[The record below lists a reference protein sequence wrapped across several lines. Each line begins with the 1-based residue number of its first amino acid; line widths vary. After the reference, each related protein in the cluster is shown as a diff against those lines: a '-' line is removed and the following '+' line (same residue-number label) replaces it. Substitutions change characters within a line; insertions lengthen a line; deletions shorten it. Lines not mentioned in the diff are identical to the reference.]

1 MQTEK
6 IEKLFVEF
14 ILNVIGPTEKREN
27 ERNVEYLLVKKI
39 IEETI
44 SSNFS
49 EYIPHIFLYGSFPI
63 KTYLKEADIDITII
77 IEKKN
82 NHEIV
87 IDIPQDVVNNI
98 LILIKDSFENYNYSI
113 KETLFKDINIIYADI
128 KLIKCQVHSISLDI
142 SINNY
147 FGLFKILFMNNIF
160 CQLNKQI
167 NNNNENKLIII
178 KKTILLIKGWCFYE
192 GNLMGSNIGL
202 MASYALEV
210 LIIYMINLY
219 HKEINNEIDGFF
231 YFFNLMKNIEME
243 RSIIS
248 IFGLISIENL
258 HKCLFNLETNKI
270 DISDKPFWY
279 INSDNGNDNK
289 KEKDFLFNIND
300 LKEIITKINK
310 SSINLYNKINKD
322 EQIFKKKFQEK
333 LVNIIDPINSMNNLG
348 KSINFHSFSKMKNAF
363 EYMVKTIIKIKEIKK
378 IGDPFL
384 YIDSLLKLFN
394 NTLNMNFIE
403 LFINYLNKP
412 KIIVD
417 SHVNEKVT
425 DKNNFYTLRVNKED
439 IKKFNKLF
447 IIEKEESH
455 PNINNIQNKNLEKN
469 TKFNVKIEN
478 KGEGEDEEEEE
489 EEEEEEKEEEEEE
502 SDEEESEEKE
512 DDEDEGENKKDNRNY
527 NGKKNENKNYLQSII
542 NENNKKKTQN
552 KNFENNIKYEN
563 FDLIINNEIMSK
575 LFEIIKNENNI
586 SQDIFYSNLNKI
598 TYEHFSELNKF
609 MKDHKLININS

>member
-1 MQTEK
+1 MQSEK

-27 ERNVEYLLVKKI
+27 DRNVEYLRVKQI

-44 SSNFS
+44 SSKFT

-77 IEKKN
+77 IENKN
-82 NHEIV
+82 THEIIV
-87 IDIPQDVVNNI
+87 DIPQDVVNNI
-98 LILIKDSFENYNYSI
+98 LILIKDSFENYNQSVN
-113 KETLFKDINIIYADI
+113 KTLFTDINIIYADI

-219 HKEINNEIDGFF
+219 HKDINNEIDGFF
-231 YFFNLMKNIEME
+231 YFFNLMKSIDME

-248 IFGLISIENL
+248 IFGLISIENF
-258 HKCLFNLETNKI
+258 HKYLFNLETKKI
-270 DISDKPFWY
+270 DILDKPFWY
-279 INSDNGNDNK
+279 INCENENDNK
-289 KEKDFLFNIND
+289 KEKDFLFDIND

-310 SSINLYNKINKD
+310 SSINSYFKINKD

-348 KSINFHSFSKMKNAF
+348 KSINFHSFSKMQNAF
-363 EYMVKTIIKIKEIKK
+363 EHMVKKIIKIKEIKK

-384 YIDSLLKLFN
+384 YIDSLLKLFSI
-394 NTLNMNFIE
+394 TLNMNFIE
-403 LFINYLNKP
+403 LFINYLNMP

-417 SHVNEKVT
+417 SHVNEGVINN
-425 DKNNFYTLRVNKED
+425 NNFNILRVNKED
-439 IKKFNKLF
+439 IKQFNKLF
-447 IIEKEESH
+447 IIKKEESH
-455 PNINNIQNKNLEKN
+455 PNINDIQEKN
-469 TKFNVKIEN
+469 TKFNAKIEN
-478 KGEGEDEEEEE
+478 KEDEEDEEEEE
-489 EEEEEEKEEEEEE
+489 EEEEE
-502 SDEEESEEKE
+502 SDEEEYEEKE
-512 DDEDEGENKKDNRNY
+512 DGEDDGENKKINGNY
-527 NGKKNENKNYLQSII
+527 NGNKNENKNFFQSQI
-542 NENNKKKTQN
+542 NENNKKKTKN
-552 KNFENNIKYEN
+552 KNFDNYVKYEN
-563 FDLIINNEIMSK
+563 FDIIINNEIMSK
-575 LFEIIKNENNI
+575 LFEIVNNENNN
-586 SQDIFYSNLNKI
+586 SKDIFYSKLNKI

-609 MKDHKLININS
+609 MEDYKLIFINS